1 MQLNFDNFAELED
14 WIIKKHNAYEELK
27 HENLMLAG
35 EKRELEMDRLRDS
48 DRIAELEEEIYELK
62 NNRIV
67 LKDDC
72 VPNMLR
78 NTDQKIKKSPA
89 GTDE

>member
-35 EKRELEMDRLRDS
+35 ENRELEMDRMKDS
-48 DRIAELEEEIYELK
+48 DRIAELEHELYTLK
-62 NNRIV
+62 NDNGF
-67 LKDDC
+67 LQSDC
-72 VPNMLR
+72 VPNML
-78 NTDQKIKKSPA
+78 KKKATAENS
-89 GTDE
+89 D